1 MATTLPDLQDWR
13 FTVDVE
19 GIAWAVIDRKGES
32 MNSLGRRPT
41 EELGEIVKAVEDAA
55 LKGAVKGLVLMTG
68 KDTSFIAG
76 ADIREFEGFDTEPKI
91 KEVVKQTLELFDRID
106 KLSVPVVAAIHG
118 YCLGGGLELALACD
132 WRIADREEGTRLGFP
147 EVKLGIFPGLN
158 GTVRSIALAGPVD
171 AMTAMLTGKML
182 RPTAARAI
190 GLVDQLVASRHN
202 LRWAARKAV
211 LQKRRSAGA
220 PWWKR
225 LMLKQPVR
233 GLLAKQM
240 RAKTDAKVREDHY
253 PAPFRLIDLF
263 ERYGDDPARMRAAET
278 EMFTPLMASE
288 TSRNLRRVFKLSEML
303 KAEAPRSNGDGASG
317 NAASGN
323 SESGHAPSS
332 FKPRKV
338 HVIGAGTMGG
348 DIAAWCVVSGM
359 QASLQDLDEA
369 QIAKALNRARD
380 LFKKRLR
387 GKAAF
392 DTAVARLLAD
402 PHGKHVKHADVI
414 IEAVVER
421 LDVKQTLFAA
431 LEKTAKPGAVV
442 ATNTSSL
449 RLEDIANK
457 LADPGRLV
465 GLHFFNPVAQLP
477 LVEVVR
483 GEGTREEAVHKA
495 CAFVTAID
503 KLPLIVK
510 SCPGFLVNRVL
521 APYMMEAV
529 RRYQDGEPRDKIDQ
543 AALKFGMPM
552 GPLELMDMVGLDI
565 AAKVGEELSLAPK
578 TESVLTTLVKQGK
591 LGKKSGSGFY
601 VWEQGKPKRETQAHY
616 DPAAFDK
623 LGRELVKPMLDE
635 AERALADKV
644 VASADHVDAGVIF
657 GTGFA
662 PFRGGPLHYRRTQE
676 QAESAPAAAA

>member
-1 MATTLPDLQDWR
+1 MATTLPQLQDWS
-13 FTVDVE
+13 FNVDYE

-32 MNSLGRRPT
+32 MNSLGRRLS
-41 EELGEIVKAVEDAA
+41 EELGQIVKAVEDAA
-55 LKGAVKGLVLMTG
+55 LKGAVKGLVLMSG

-91 KEVVKQTLELFDRID
+91 KEVVKQTLDLFERID

-158 GTVRSIALAGPVD
+158 GTVRSIAVAGPAE
-171 AMTAMLTGKML
+171 AMTAMLTARML
-182 RPTAARAI
+182 RPAAARAM
-190 GLVDQLVASRHN
+190 GLVDQLVPTRHN

-240 RAKTDAKVREDHY
+240 RAKTAAKVREDHY

-278 EMFTPLMASE
+278 EMFAPLMASE

-303 KAEAPRSNGDGASG
+303 KAEAPKSNGANG
-317 NAASGN
+317 NAT
-323 SESGHAPSS
+323 SS

-369 QIAKALNRARD
+369 QIGKALKRAQG

-387 GKAAF
+387 GKAAI
-392 DTAVARLLAD
+392 DAAIARLIAD
-402 PHGKHVKHADVI
+402 PRGKHVKHADVI

-421 LDVKQTLFAA
+421 LDVKQTLFAE
-431 LEKTAKPGAVV
+431 LEKIAKPGAVL

-449 RLEDIANK
+449 RLEDIASK
-457 LADPGRLV
+457 LADTGRLV

-483 GEGTREEAVHKA
+483 GERTREEEVRKA

-565 AAKVGEELSLAPK
+565 AAKVGEELSLAAK
-578 TESVLTTLVKQGK
+578 TESVLSTLVKQGK

-616 DPAAFDK
+616 DPAALDK

-644 VASADHVDAGVIF
+644 VACADHVDAGVIF